1 MKLRRSK
8 QLGYFKDWLHRLD
21 QQNDMPR
28 VKIDPFD
35 ITNEEYD
42 LFQDNQLSL
51 YEILDDR
58 FAKDQLNIYI
68 DE

>member
-1 MKLRRSK
+1 
-8 QLGYFKDWLHRLD
+8 
-21 QQNDMPR
+21 MPR

-35 ITNEEYD
+35 ITTEEYD

-68 DE
+68 DEWPKTTLR